1 MKRAINSLFVA
12 IILAGIVW
20 SCSDDKEDSLFRL
33 QVDNTDVTISSINT
47 PVILTITS
55 GNEGYTVQSGDEEIV
70 TAEISGTT
78 ITLRGVGE
86 GTTRV
91 TVTDKEKR
99 SVAVQV
105 TVSLILPNTE
115 FFSWNGVTTGFD
127 SPGDYGISFLLSSV
141 ALTDLSSEE
150 KKQIILSWSG
160 GITVGSKTN
169 GKLNVV
175 TPEGTETTSLTSVKV
190 IRGDASGYYIVFGD
204 GSKSGELFFV
214 K

>member
-1 MKRAINSLFVA
+1 MA

-115 FFSWNGVTTGFD
+115 FLVGTVLQLGSTPPATMAF
-127 SPGDYGISFLLSSV
+127 PSF
-141 ALTDLSSEE
+141 
-150 KKQIILSWSG
+150 
-160 GITVGSKTN
+160 
-169 GKLNVV
+169 
-175 TPEGTETTSLTSVKV
+175 
-190 IRGDASGYYIVFGD
+190 
-204 GSKSGELFFV
+204 
-214 K
+214 